1 MKKILI
7 ACGSGVATSTVA
19 NQKISAYLDEHGFSG
34 KYKIEQCQ
42 VSEVVEKSGN
52 VDFCVSTTLVSGDVK
67 CPVLAGLP
75 LLTGVGL
82 DKLYTSILEEK
93 QK

>member
-19 NQKISAYLDEHGFSG
+19 NQKISAYLDEHGFAG

-82 DKLYTSILEEK
+82 DKLYASILEEM